1 MKIYCLKADAQTRE
15 RQAANTLKL
24 AKRRDDIAFWKNEL
38 NCEVKKMDNEIEN
51 LSEHCRVLHKA
62 YQDTKQP
69 LSISEKCLETRE
81 KRQGIDRVC
90 NFAFLHIFT
99 ECC

>member
-1 MKIYCLKADAQTRE
+1 M
-15 RQAANTLKL
+15 KL

-51 LSEHCRVLHKA
+51 LAEHCRVLHKA

-69 LSISEKCLETRE
+69 LAISEKCLQARE
-81 KRQGIDRVC
+81 QRQGIDQVC
-90 NFAFLHIFT
+90 HSKYSLYQLNSKIIGLSFKD
-99 ECC
+99 